1 MVVDTALGA
10 AGAVTWT
17 GVETL
22 AVDGWLAGGGV
33 VFADGTGA
41 PQASSKPPNVVR
53 AVIWMKA
60 RRLRSA
66 EL

>member
-1 MVVDTALGA
+1 MAVDTALGA
-10 AGAVTWT
+10 AGADTWI

-22 AVDGWLAGGGV
+22 AVDGGLAAVGV
-33 VFADGTGA
+33 LLADGTGA

-66 EL
+66 EV